1 MESTSREKE
10 KAKEKGRWREEN
22 GGPVKCRWRVVGRGA
37 VWRGA
42 LQFIFSIQRAPPPLL
57 YCPSV
62 WQLELAMWRGE
73 QKRACCPAWV
83 CGHIGRHHIS
93 PPPPPKKSRANQTGP
108 AGMKPEA
115 EHTPIDSTILQ
126 HPPKTL
132 KCVIVPS
139 RISCKT
145 KTVSAFGFPLFSHGH
160 NTLDTSHVV
169 LSAHLHLQIS
179 ENYSEPRRCFL
190 SSLQEGMQM
199 LMAREV
205 NFSNLQ
211 DSDSVLSRLT
221 HSFCSGLLLQQ
232 CTTDAEVM
240 QGGRLLLRLPVC
252 GFYYW

>member
-1 MESTSREKE
+1 MQMTSRGE
-10 KAKEKGRWREEN
+10 
-22 GGPVKCRWRVVGRGA
+22 GA

-73 QKRACCPAWV
+73 QKTSLLSSLGLWPHRTPL
-83 CGHIGRHHIS
+83 HL
-93 PPPPPKKSRANQTGP
+93 PPTPKKKSRANQTGP

-145 KTVSAFGFPLFSHGH
+145 KTVSAFGFPLFSWPQYAWHFSRRVLCTLASANIRKLFRTQTLFSLLPARGHANAHG
-160 NTLDTSHVV
+160 
-169 LSAHLHLQIS
+169 
-179 ENYSEPRRCFL
+179 PRGKF
-190 SSLQEGMQM
+190 
-199 LMAREV
+199 
-205 NFSNLQ
+205 F
-211 DSDSVLSRLT
+211 
-221 HSFCSGLLLQQ
+221 
-232 CTTDAEVM
+232 
-240 QGGRLLLRLPVC
+240 
-252 GFYYW
+252 

>member
-145 KTVSAFGFPLFSHGH
+145 KTVSVFGFPLFSWPQYAWHFSRRALCTLASANIRKLFRTQTLFSLLPARGHANAHG
-160 NTLDTSHVV
+160 
-169 LSAHLHLQIS
+169 
-179 ENYSEPRRCFL
+179 PRGKF
-190 SSLQEGMQM
+190 
-199 LMAREV
+199 
-205 NFSNLQ
+205 F
-211 DSDSVLSRLT
+211 
-221 HSFCSGLLLQQ
+221 
-232 CTTDAEVM
+232 
-240 QGGRLLLRLPVC
+240 
-252 GFYYW
+252 

>member
-93 PPPPPKKSRANQTGP
+93 PPPPKKSRPTRRAPRGWNLKQNTLRL
-108 AGMKPEA
+108 
-115 EHTPIDSTILQ
+115 TRQFYSI
-126 HPPKTL
+126 PPKTL
-132 KCVIVPS
+132 KRVIVPS

-145 KTVSAFGFPLFSHGH
+145 KTVSAFGFPLFSWPQYAWQFSRRVLCTLASANIRKLFRTQTLFSLLPARGHANAHG
-160 NTLDTSHVV
+160 
-169 LSAHLHLQIS
+169 
-179 ENYSEPRRCFL
+179 PRGKF
-190 SSLQEGMQM
+190 
-199 LMAREV
+199 
-205 NFSNLQ
+205 F
-211 DSDSVLSRLT
+211 
-221 HSFCSGLLLQQ
+221 
-232 CTTDAEVM
+232 
-240 QGGRLLLRLPVC
+240 
-252 GFYYW
+252 